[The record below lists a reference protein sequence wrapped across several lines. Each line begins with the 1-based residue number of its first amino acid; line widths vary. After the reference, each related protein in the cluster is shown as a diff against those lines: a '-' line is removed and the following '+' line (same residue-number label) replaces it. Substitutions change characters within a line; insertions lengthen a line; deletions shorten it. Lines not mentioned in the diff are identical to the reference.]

1 MISKGYR
8 WRLAAVGIF
17 CSGFAAWS
25 AYDGFIKYPAQN
37 EISDKFEQFKKDH
50 ETWPTEWKA
59 YAEENGL
66 PVNDKEAGR
75 RREFGDIL
83 TQYLM
88 LAITLPIGLVFL
100 YGFLSTRGRWVEC
113 DDDSIRT
120 SWGQSVSYD
129 KIQTINKGRWD
140 SKGIAIVSFEAGKGE
155 QKLIIDDWKYE
166 RALADEIL
174 REIES
179 HISRDQ
185 IVGGEPEPK
194 PESAADE
201 PDEPAESTADESDT
215 ASESE
220 RHTS

>member
-1 MISKGYR
+1 MATRAMVSKGYR

-17 CSGFAAWS
+17 CSVFAAWS

-37 EISDKFEQFKKDH
+37 EISKKFKQFKAEHGEGPQGWTTK
-50 ETWPTEWKA
+50 WKA
-59 YAEENGL
+59 YAEQHGL

-75 RREFGDIL
+75 HRGFGDIL
-83 TQYLM
+83 TQYIM
-88 LAITLPIGLVFL
+88 LAITLPIGLVFM

-120 SWGQSVSYD
+120 SRGQSVPYG
-129 KIQTINKGRWD
+129 KIQTINKSRWD
-140 SKGIAIVSFEAGKGE
+140 SKGIAIVSFEDGKGE

-166 RALADEIL
+166 RALTDEIL

-185 IVGGEPEPK
+185 IVGGEPEP
-194 PESAADE
+194 ESAADE
-201 PDEPAESTADESDT
+201 PAES
-215 ASESE
+215 
-220 RHTS
+220 